1 MPLGDGGIYDD
12 IGHLPLLRRKVKKMV
27 LFDHA
32 AIPPDTANLTGAD
45 KVTLEANVYLK
56 AAFGA
61 PGGLD
66 PPNPKGSPNP
76 MMAENYLTVFEPSEF
91 EPLWEK
97 MQALKAAGKPI
108 VVRGT

>member
-12 IGHLPLLRRKVKKMV
+12 IGHLPLLRRKVKKMLLV
-27 LFDHA
+27 DHS

-61 PGGLD
+61 PGGLV
-66 PPNPKGSPNP
+66 PPNPAGSPNP
-76 MMAENYLTVFEPSEF
+76 VMAEDYLTVFEKSEF
-91 EPLWEK
+91 EPLWSK
-97 MQALKAAGKPI
+97 MNELKKA
-108 VVRGT
+108 